1 MEAKEASELGL
12 RRELGLLDV
21 VAIEIGTII
30 GAGIFALTGIAIG
43 ICGAAVPIAFIVAA
57 LPMVFAL
64 LPLGMLGSAL
74 PTVGGSFRYPSRIF
88 SPFGGFLGVWGIM
101 MGILLGGLPLYAYTF
116 ADYLVVLFPFLPRA
130 GIAVA
135 VLTFFFLVNLVG
147 IRTASS
153 VQIAMFAILMVAL
166 LTYVGGGIPNIEL
179 SNLTPMFHGEII
191 SVVIASALLFFA
203 YMGANYIIDLGAE
216 IKNAGRNIPLSFAI
230 SVPVVVILYT
240 LIGLVAVG
248 VVPCEFSA
256 NQPLS
261 VSAGKFLSSPLATF
275 FTVGG
280 GLLAIATTLNT
291 TFMFGARFILVFAG
305 DEVMP
310 KPLAGVSRRFGTP
323 HWGLLF
329 MYLVAMAALP
339 LGTGSLKI
347 FGIAASIG
355 SITLLIPIL
364 IAALLLPRR
373 LPDVYHR
380 APFRLKGFWV
390 WLLPALAIA
399 FGVFFIA
406 ALAVES
412 PLAFG
417 LFVAWMVVGVIYFF
431 MRNRYLKKKR
441 GIDLATRKSI

>member
-12 RRELGLLDV
+12 RRALGLLDV

-30 GAGIFALTGIAIG
+30 GAGIFALTGMAIG
-43 ICGAAVPIAFIVAA
+43 ICGAAVPIAFVIAA

-64 LPLGMLGSAL
+64 LPIGMLGSAL

-88 SPFGGFLGVWGIM
+88 SPFGGFMGVWGIM

-116 ADYLVVLFPFLPRA
+116 ADYLLVLFPSLPRA

-135 VLTFFFLVNLVG
+135 ALTFFFLVNLSG

-153 VQIAMFAILMVAL
+153 VQIGMFAVLMVAL
-166 LTYVGGGIPNIEL
+166 LTYVSGGIPNIEL
-179 SNLTPMFHGEII
+179 SNLTPMLQQEVV

-230 SVPVVVILYT
+230 SIPFVVILYT

-248 VVPCEFSA
+248 VAPCEVSA

-261 VSAGKFLSSPLATF
+261 VSASKFLSGLLATF

-305 DEVMP
+305 DEIMP
-310 KPLAGVSRRFGTP
+310 RALAGVSRRFGTP

-339 LGTGSLKI
+339 FGTASLKV

-355 SITLLIPIL
+355 SITLLIPVL

-380 APFRLKGFWV
+380 APFKLKGFWV
-390 WLLPALAIA
+390 WLLPSLAIT
-399 FGVFFIA
+399 FGIFFIA
-406 ALAVES
+406 ALGMES
-412 PLAFG
+412 PLGLG
-417 LFVAWMVVGVIYFF
+417 LFVAWMAIGVIYFNL
-431 MRNRYLKKKR
+431 RSRYLKKKR
-441 GIDLATRKSI
+441 GIDLTARKSI